1 MEPIDK
7 PPAKPSRSDFRSKPR
22 TGSLRRVLI
31 DVLFVARR
39 EKKLWLS
46 PLILVVLL
54 LAALLAIATLAGPL
68 APFVYPLF

>member
-1 MEPIDK
+1 MEPVNK
-7 PPAKPSRSDFRSKPR
+7 SSAKPSRSDFRSRPR
-22 TGSLRRVLI
+22 IGSLRRVLI

>member
-1 MEPIDK
+1 MEPVDQSSV
-7 PPAKPSRSDFRSKPR
+7 KPSRSDFRSRPR
-22 TGSLRRVLI
+22 TGSWRRVLI

>member
-1 MEPIDK
+1 
-7 PPAKPSRSDFRSKPR
+7 
-22 TGSLRRVLI
+22 VLI